1 MRDGDE
7 GEGGIWDEWRGLED
21 QRKAVP
27 YSSGERNRKR
37 SGIWVQSNPFSSVAV
52 EVEEVSGYVGREI
65 LEAVFATY
73 NSLFAAYWEHED
85 KLNTGCCKEFLVT

>member
-27 YSSGERNRKR
+27 YSSGERNGKR
-37 SGIWVQSNPFSSVAV
+37 SGIWVQSNP
-52 EVEEVSGYVGREI
+52 
-65 LEAVFATY
+65 
-73 NSLFAAYWEHED
+73 
-85 KLNTGCCKEFLVT
+85 

>member
-7 GEGGIWDEWRGLED
+7 GEGGIWDEWQGLED

-27 YSSGERNRKR
+27 YSSGERNGKR